1 MASLMEELLDVL
13 QQEEEQYTKLVE
25 LSEAKTDALV
35 SAKVKDIQ
43 EIAEA
48 EQAIVEVIQRCE
60 KKCDEV
66 IKDMGIVLGRD
77 MDAVTV
83 VELIDMLEKQPEEQA
98 KLKKAYEE
106 LREVAVKMKACNERN
121 RILVEQALELVEFDL
136 TLFRSLRMAP
146 ETANYSKDAMTTDAA
161 KNTGRG
167 RFDTKQ

>member
-13 QQEEEQYTKLVE
+13 QQEEEQYTKLVG
-25 LSEAKTDALV
+25 LSEAKTEALV
-35 SAKVKDIQ
+35 SASVKEIQ
-43 EIAEA
+43 EIAEE

-83 VELIDMLEKQPEEQA
+83 VELIDMLEKQPEEQT
-98 KLKKAYEE
+98 KLKKAYDR
-106 LREVAVKMKACNERN
+106 LLEVAVKMKACNERN

-146 ETANYSKDAMTTDAA
+146 ETANYSKDAVTTDSM
-161 KNTGRG
+161 KNTGKG